1 MERAEEKIE
10 VGEMSTT
17 YLPQQIYKTRKTTII
32 TKTLGLNIETSGD
45 NIFIFDEDHQP
56 LDTYKRV
63 SEDSDKKIHK
73 TSKIEELL
81 NNKNFYIVPQIK
93 DKEDALYIC
102 KGKIDM
108 NMKEID
114 ISSITKIYK
123 TSTGD
128 KSIIVDDKH
137 LIETELGKGS
147 YISFEFENNSFK
159 VKCKNFNELYTH
171 EFEMDFDRKE
181 NKTYIITQEKL
192 TLEDIISMLG
202 KSTMLESSLQWLSP
216 YSESG
221 YYEMRHGYSDIII
234 TDKHNNLLEEENQ
247 SHR

>member
-17 YLPQQIYKTRKTTII
+17 QIYKTRETTTI

-45 NIFIFDEDHQP
+45 SIFIFDEEHQP

-63 SEDSDKKIHK
+63 PEDPSKRIHK

-81 NNKNFYIVPQIK
+81 NNKDFYIVPQIK
-93 DKEDALYIC
+93 DKEEALYIC
-102 KGKIDM
+102 KGKTDKD
-108 NMKEID
+108 MKEID

-123 TSTGD
+123 TTTGD

-147 YISFEFENNSFK
+147 YISFEFERNSFK

-171 EFEMDFDRKE
+171 EFEMDFDRTD

-192 TLEDIISMLG
+192 TLEDVISMLG
-202 KSTMLESSLQWLSP
+202 KSTMLESSLQWFSP

-234 TDKHNNLLEEENQ
+234 TDKHNNSLEEENQ